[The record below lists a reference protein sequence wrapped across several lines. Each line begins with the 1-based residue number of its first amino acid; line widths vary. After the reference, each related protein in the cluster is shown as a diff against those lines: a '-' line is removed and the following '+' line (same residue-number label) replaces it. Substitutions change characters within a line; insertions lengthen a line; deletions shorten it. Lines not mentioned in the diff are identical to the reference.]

1 MLEIKGISK
10 SFGRRKVLDGLDMTV
25 DSGQIVALMG
35 PNGAGKT
42 TLLRIVSTL
51 TSPSSGDVLIDGES
65 VFQDSVYARG
75 SIGVVGHSTY
85 IYDDLTPL
93 ENLKFYLSMNGIV
106 GKGAEDLARSLLDR
120 VGLTHRIND
129 RSAVLSRGM
138 RQRLAIARA
147 LSHSPKILLLDE
159 PFSSLDQRGVEI
171 LTEMLENERE
181 KGRSIIVITHE
192 FSRITSLM
200 DRADILIRGKIHRS
214 FGSEELSNMDLR
226 SSYRE
231 IVLEAGGQ

>member
-1 MLEIKGISK
+1 
-10 SFGRRKVLDGLDMTV
+10 
-25 DSGQIVALMG
+25 
-35 PNGAGKT
+35 
-42 TLLRIVSTL
+42 
-51 TSPSSGDVLIDGES
+51 
-65 VFQDSVYARG
+65 
-75 SIGVVGHSTY
+75 
-85 IYDDLTPL
+85 
-93 ENLKFYLSMNGIV
+93 MNGII
-106 GKGAEDLARSLLDR
+106 GKGAEDHARSLIDR
-120 VGLTHRIND
+120 VGLAHRIND

-214 FGSEELSNMDLR
+214 FSSKELSNIDLR